1 MAIVKNFWLKN
12 QTKKLA
18 GAVIYQAMGQTRSR
32 ELAAEVSNPRTIDQ
46 MSQRVKWAN
55 LVNFYRA
62 NKSWMKFAFETK
74 PTNRTDYN
82 QFMSLNVANSRIY
95 LPKDVA
101 NQGGCVVDSYVMTQ
115 GSLASIEITKGEGV
129 FYSNLFIPE
138 ELDIVATTTVAD
150 VSKALIQSNPA
161 LREGDQISFIRLTQ
175 QTSANTGVPFVVVR
189 KYEVILNTSDLR
201 FFSQFMPTSYI
212 TSDMNGDNNCIAVN
226 DSGNAGGFLLI
237 LSRTTGGK
245 TYVSTQSVIVA
256 NNAATI
262 EAYSSSNALQA
273 AIDSYGESTEPF
285 LTSTTA
291 DQDSQA
297 PVQPSV
303 VSISGDLGNAV
314 PGQIFGP
321 IRIEAADE
329 FNVKLSETPT
339 AASAGSKVVVVKAG
353 VETEVP
359 ITNPRIEEGMLVL
372 PWPTGVVTGEGFYV
386 ADIYAVA
393 DGTTYR
399 APFLVPNAAYD
410 NGLE

>member
-32 ELAAEVSNPRTIDQ
+32 ELAAEVSNPRTVDQ

-82 QFMSLNVANSRIY
+82 QFMSLNVSGSRIY
-95 LPKDVA
+95 LPKGIA
-101 NQGGCVVDSYVMTQ
+101 NQGGCIVDSYVMTQ
-115 GSLASIEITKGEGV
+115 GSLASIECNKEGQV
-129 FYSNLFIPE
+129 WTTNLFLADDLIIEP
-138 ELDIVATTTVAD
+138 TTTVAE
-150 VSKALIQSNPA
+150 VTRALIDANPA
-161 LREGDQISFIRLTQ
+161 LREGDQLSFIRLTQ
-175 QTSANTGVPFVVVR
+175 QTNSNTGVPFVVVR
-189 KYEVILNTSDLR
+189 KYEIILNSSDLR
-201 FFSQFMPTSYI
+201 FFYQFMPRSYI
-212 TSDMNGDNNCIAVN
+212 HSYEGDNLTCLSVY
-226 DSGNAGGFLLI
+226 DSGNAGGFLLV

-245 TYVSTQSVIVA
+245 TYVSTQSVVVA
-256 NNAATI
+256 NNEAI
-262 EAYSSSNALQA
+262 IQAYSSSNALQA

-291 DQDSQA
+291 EQDSQT

-314 PGQIFGP
+314 PGQVFGP
-321 IRIEAADE
+321 ISIDTADE
-329 FNVKLSETPT
+329 FIVTLSQTPT
-339 AASAGSKVVVVKAG
+339 AAGAGSKVVLVKAG
-353 VETEVP
+353 VETDVA
-359 ITNPRIEEGMLVL
+359 ITNANIQDGKLVL
-372 PWPTGVVTGEGFYV
+372 PWPSGAVTGEGYYV

-399 APFLVPNAAYD
+399 APFVVPNAAYD
-410 NGLE
+410 GGLE

>member
-32 ELAAEVSNPRTIDQ
+32 ELKDEVSNPRTIDQ

-95 LPKDVA
+95 LPKGIA

-115 GSLASIEITKGEGV
+115 GSLPSIEFNYQSEQWDT
-129 FYSNLFIPE
+129 NLFLPSLFLISN
-138 ELDIVATTTVAD
+138 TTTIAE
-150 VSKALIQSNPA
+150 VSQALLQSNPG
-161 LREGDQISFIRLTQ
+161 LREGDQLSFIRLTQ
-175 QTSANTGVPFVVVR
+175 QTNSNTGVPFVVVR
-189 KYEVILNTSDLR
+189 KYEVILNSTDLR
-201 FFSQFMPTSYI
+201 FFWAFMPESYI
-212 TSDMNGDNNCIAVN
+212 DAVGSSTNNCLFVN

-245 TYVSTQSVIVA
+245 TYVSTQSIIVA
-256 NNAATI
+256 NNDALI
-262 EAYSSSNALQA
+262 QAYSSSNALQT

-291 DQDSQA
+291 EQDSQA

-321 IRIEAADE
+321 ISLEVADE
-329 FNVKLSETPT
+329 FEVTLSETPT
-339 AASAGSKVVVVKAG
+339 AAGAGSKVVVVKAG
-353 VETEVP
+353 VETEVA
-359 ITNPRIEEGMLVL
+359 ITNANIQDGKVVL
-372 PWPTGVVTGEGFYV
+372 PWPSGAVTGEGYYV
-386 ADIYAVA
+386 ADIYVVA
-393 DGTTYR
+393 DDTTYR

-410 NGLE
+410 SGLE

>member
-95 LPKDVA
+95 LPKSIA

-115 GSLASIEITKGEGV
+115 GSLASIEVNQSDGIWTT
-129 FYSNLFIPE
+129 NLYLGSGF
-138 ELDIVATTTVAD
+138 DIDNNTTVAEL
-150 VSKALIQSNPA
+150 SQQLLQSNPA
-161 LREGDQISFIRLTQ
+161 LREGDQLSFIRLTQ
-175 QTSANTGVPFVVVR
+175 QTNSNTGVPFVVVR
-189 KYEVILNTSDLR
+189 KYEIILNSSDLR
-201 FFSQFMPTSYI
+201 FVRTFLPLDYI
-212 TSDMNGDNNCIAVN
+212 ANSGDDPGNCISVI

-245 TYVSTQSVIVA
+245 TYVSTQSIIVA
-256 NNAATI
+256 NNEATI
-262 EAYSSSNALQA
+262 QAYSSANALQA

-291 DQDSQA
+291 ELDNQA

-303 VSISGDLGNAV
+303 LAITGDLGNAV

-321 IRIEAADE
+321 ITIEAADE
-329 FNVKLSETPT
+329 FNVKLSVTP
-339 AASAGSKVVVVKAG
+339 ASAGAGSKVVVVKAG
-353 VETEVP
+353 VETEVE
-359 ITNPRIEEGMLVL
+359 ITNPRVEDGLLVL
-372 PWPTGVVTGEGFYV
+372 PWPSGAVTGEGYYV
-386 ADIYAVA
+386 ADIYAAVG
-393 DGTTYR
+393 GTEYR
-399 APFLVPNAAYD
+399 APFLVPNAAYEG
-410 NGLE
+410 GLE

>member
-12 QTKKLA
+12 QQKKLA
-18 GAVIYQAMGQTRSR
+18 GMVLYQAMGQTRSR

-46 MSQRVKWAN
+46 MGQRVKWAN

-82 QFMSLNVANSRIY
+82 QFMSLNVADSRIY
-95 LPKDVA
+95 LPKGIA
-101 NQGGCVVDSYVMTQ
+101 NQGGCVVDNYVMTQ
-115 GSLASIEITKGEGV
+115 GSLPSIETTRYEDGWL
-129 FYSNLFIPE
+129 SNLFLTDK
-138 ELDIVATTTVAD
+138 LDLSTTSTIAE
-150 VSKALIQSNPA
+150 VSQALITRNPA
-161 LREGDQISFIRLTQ
+161 LREGDQISFIRFTQ
-175 QTSANTGVPFVVVR
+175 QTNANTGVPFVVVR
-189 KYEVILNTSDLR
+189 KYEVILNSSDLR
-201 FFSQFMPTSYI
+201 FFFDFMPSEYI
-212 TSDMNGDNNCIAVN
+212 GGGDADKNKCLSVL

-245 TYVSTQSVIVA
+245 TYVSTQSIVVA

-273 AIDSYGESTEPF
+273 AIDSYGESNEPF

-291 DQDSQA
+291 NQDTQA

-303 VSISGDLGNAV
+303 VSISGDLGKAV

-321 IRIEAADE
+321 INISAADE
-329 FNVKLSETPT
+329 FEVTLSETPT
-339 AASAGSKVVVVKAG
+339 VAGAGSKVVLVKAG
-353 VETEVP
+353 VESEVT
-359 ITNPRIEEGMLVL
+359 ITNPRIEEGKLLL
-372 PWPTGVVTGEGFYV
+372 PWPAGVISGEGFYV

-393 DGTTYR
+393 DNIMYR

>member
-12 QTKKLA
+12 QQKKLA
-18 GAVIYQAMGQTRSR
+18 GMVLYQAMGQTRSR

-46 MSQRVKWAN
+46 MGQRVKWAN

-74 PTNRTDYN
+74 PKNRTDYN
-82 QFMSLNVANSRIY
+82 QFMSLNVASSRIY
-95 LPKDVA
+95 LPKGYA

-115 GSLASIEITKGEGV
+115 GSLASIEVTKEGDTWNT
-129 FYSNLFIPE
+129 NLFLPSNF
-138 ELDIVATTTVAD
+138 DIIETTTVAE
-150 VSKALIQSNPA
+150 VSQALIQSNPA
-161 LREGDQISFIRLTQ
+161 LREGDQISFIRFTQ
-175 QTSANTGVPFVVVR
+175 QTNANTGVPFVVVR

-201 FFSQFMPTSYI
+201 FFAQFMPVDYVTAA
-212 TSDMNGDNNCIAVN
+212 AVPDTN
-226 DSGNAGGFLLI
+226 FMIVQNSGNAGGFLLV

-245 TYVSTQSVIVA
+245 TYVSTQSIVVA

-297 PVQPSV
+297 PVQPSI
-303 VSISGDLGNAV
+303 VSIGGDLGNAV

-321 IRIEAADE
+321 ITISAGDE
-329 FNVKLSETPT
+329 FNVRLSKTPT
-339 AASAGSKVVVVKAG
+339 AAGAGSKVVLVKAG
-353 VETEVP
+353 VESEVT
-359 ITNPRIEEGMLVL
+359 ITNPRIEEGELLL
-372 PWPTGVVTGEGFYV
+372 PWPAGVISGEGFYV

-393 DGTTYR
+393 DGSTYR

>member
-32 ELAAEVSNPRTIDQ
+32 ELAAEVSNPRTVDQ

-82 QFMSLNVANSRIY
+82 QFMSLNVASSRIY
-95 LPKDVA
+95 LPKGIA

-115 GSLASIEITKGEGV
+115 GSLPSIEVTQGGGEWQT
-129 FYSNLFIPE
+129 NLKLTSGFE
-138 ELDIVATTTVAD
+138 IVSTTTVAE
-150 VSKALIQSNPA
+150 VSQALLQSNPA
-161 LREGDQISFIRLTQ
+161 LREGDQISFIRFTQ
-175 QTSANTGVPFVVVR
+175 QTNSNTGVPFVVVR
-189 KYEVILNTSDLR
+189 KYELIINSSDLR
-201 FFSQFMPTSYI
+201 FFYQFMPQAYI
-212 TSDMNGDNNCIAVN
+212 DADGSSVNNGIRVS

-245 TYVSTQSVIVA
+245 TYVSTQSIIVA
-256 NNAATI
+256 NNNALI
-262 EAYSSSNALQA
+262 EAYSSANALQA

-291 DQDSQA
+291 EQDTQA

-321 IRIEAADE
+321 ITISAGDE
-329 FNVKLSETPT
+329 FNVTLSETPT
-339 AASAGSKVVVVKAG
+339 AAGAGSKVVLVKAG
-353 VETEVP
+353 VESEVT
-359 ITNPRIEEGMLVL
+359 ITNPRIEEGKLVL
-372 PWPTGVVTGEGFYV
+372 PWPTNVVEGEGYYV

-410 NGLE
+410 SGLE

>member
-201 FFSQFMPTSYI
+201 FFSQFMPSSYI

>member
-46 MSQRVKWAN
+46 MTQRVKWAN

-95 LPKDVA
+95 LPKSIA

-115 GSLASIEITKGEGV
+115 GSLPSIEFSYNAEEWW
-129 FYSNLFIPE
+129 SNLFLTSLFKIE
-138 ELDIVATTTVAD
+138 TTSTVAE
-150 VSKALIQSNPA
+150 VSQALIQSNPA
-161 LREGDQISFIRLTQ
+161 LREGDQISFVRLTQ
-175 QTSANTGVPFVVVR
+175 QTNSNTGVPFVVVR

-201 FFSQFMPTSYI
+201 FFYEFMPADYI
-212 TSDMNGDNNCIAVN
+212 FADGDPNNNCIKVN
-226 DSGNAGGFLLI
+226 NSGNAGGFLLI

-291 DQDSQA
+291 NQDSQA
-297 PVQPSV
+297 PVQPSI

-321 IRIEAADE
+321 INISAADE
-329 FNVKLSETPT
+329 FEVTLSKTPT
-339 AASAGSKVVVVKAG
+339 TAGAGSKVVLVKAG
-353 VETEVP
+353 VETEVT
-359 ITNPRIEEGMLVL
+359 ITNPRIEEGKLLL
-372 PWPTGVVTGEGFYV
+372 PWPTGVISGEGFYV

-393 DGTTYR
+393 DGATYR
-399 APFLVPNAAYD
+399 APFLVPNAAY
-410 NGLE
+410 NGGLE

>member
-46 MSQRVKWAN
+46 MTQRVKWAN

-95 LPKDVA
+95 LPKDIA
-101 NQGGCVVDSYVMTQ
+101 NQGGCVVDSYLMTQ
-115 GSLASIEITKGEGV
+115 GSLPSIEMTSGDAV
-129 FYSNLFIPE
+129 WFSNLFLPDT
-138 ELDIVATTTVAD
+138 LNIVSTTTVAE
-150 VSKALIQSNPA
+150 VSSALIASNPA
-161 LREGDQISFIRLTQ
+161 LREGDQISFVRLTQ
-175 QTSANTGVPFVVVR
+175 QTNANTGVPFVVVR
-189 KYEVILNTSDLR
+189 KYEVVLNSSDLR
-201 FFSQFMPTSYI
+201 FFSKFMPISYI
-212 TSDMNGDNNCIAVN
+212 ANDENGGRNCICVN

-245 TYVSTQSVIVA
+245 TYVSTQSIVVA

-291 DQDSQA
+291 EQDSQA
-297 PVQPSV
+297 PVQPSI
-303 VSISGDLGNAV
+303 VSIGGDLGNAV

-321 IRIEAADE
+321 ITINAGDE
-329 FNVKLSETPT
+329 FNVRLSKTPT
-339 AASAGSKVVVVKAG
+339 TAGAGSKVVLVKAG
-353 VETEVP
+353 VESEVT
-359 ITNPRIEEGMLVL
+359 ITNPRIEEGELLL
-372 PWPTGVVTGEGFYV
+372 PWPAGVISGEGFYV

>member
-12 QTKKLA
+12 QQKKLA
-18 GAVIYQAMGQTRSR
+18 GMVLYQAMGQTRSR

-46 MSQRVKWAN
+46 MGQRVKWAN

-74 PTNRTDYN
+74 PKNRTDYN

-95 LPKDVA
+95 LPKGMA
-101 NQGGCVVDSYVMTQ
+101 NQGACVVDNYVMTQ
-115 GSLASIEITKGEGV
+115 GSLPSIETSVYEDGWLT
-129 FYSNLFIPE
+129 NLFLPS
-138 ELDIVATTTVAD
+138 DFSMDTNSTVAE
-150 VSKALIQSNPA
+150 VSQALITRNPA
-161 LREGDQISFIRLTQ
+161 LREGDQLSFIRFTQ
-175 QTSANTGVPFVVVR
+175 QTNANTGVPFVVVR

-201 FFSQFMPTSYI
+201 FFFDFMPVDYI
-212 TSDMNGDNNCIAVN
+212 GSAVEDNFNCLNVF

-245 TYVSTQSVIVA
+245 TYVSTQSIVVA

-262 EAYSSSNALQA
+262 EAYSSQNALQT

-291 DQDSQA
+291 EQDSQA
-297 PVQPSV
+297 PVQPSI

-321 IRIEAADE
+321 ISINVADE
-329 FNVKLSETPT
+329 FEVTLSETPT
-339 AASAGSKVVVVKAG
+339 AAGTGSKVVLVKAG
-353 VETEVP
+353 VESEVT
-359 ITNPRIEEGMLVL
+359 ITNANIQDGKLVL
-372 PWPTGVVTGEGFYV
+372 PWPSGAVTGEGYYV

-393 DGTTYR
+393 DNTTYR
-399 APFLVPNAAYD
+399 APFLVPNAAYSG
-410 NGLE
+410 GLE

>member
-46 MSQRVKWAN
+46 MTQRVKWAN

-95 LPKDVA
+95 LPKSVA

-115 GSLASIEITKGEGV
+115 GSLSSIEYTKIDAGWLT
-129 FYSNLFIPE
+129 NLFLTEGFTLE
-138 ELDIVATTTVAD
+138 EYTTVAE
-150 VSKALIQSNPA
+150 VSQALISSNPA
-161 LREGDQISFIRLTQ
+161 LREGDQLSFIRLTQ
-175 QTSANTGVPFVVVR
+175 QSNANTGVPFVVVR
-189 KYEVILNTSDLR
+189 KYEMILNTSDLR
-201 FFSQFMPTSYI
+201 FFKDFMPFDYFDSA
-212 TSDMNGDNNCIAVN
+212 SAGGQPALMVA

-237 LSRTTGGK
+237 ISRTTGGK

-262 EAYSSSNALQA
+262 EAYSSSNALQT

-291 DQDSQA
+291 NQDSQA

-303 VSISGDLGNAV
+303 LAISGDLGNAV

-321 IRIEAADE
+321 ITLEVADE

-339 AASAGSKVVVVKAG
+339 AVDAGSKVVVVKAG
-353 VETEVP
+353 TEREVT
-359 ITNPRIEEGMLVL
+359 ITNARIEDGEIIL
-372 PWPTGVVTGEGFYV
+372 PWPSGAPTGEGYYV
-386 ADIYAVA
+386 ADIYANA
-393 DGTTYR
+393 DGATYR

-410 NGLE
+410 SGLE

>member
-95 LPKDVA
+95 LPKGIA

-115 GSLASIEITKGEGV
+115 GSLASIECIKDGQVWNT
-129 FYSNLFIPE
+129 NLFLADDFTIE
-138 ELDIVATTTVAD
+138 STSTVAE
-150 VSKALIQSNPA
+150 VTRALLNANPA
-161 LREGDQISFIRLTQ
+161 LREGDQISFVRFTQ
-175 QTSANTGVPFVVVR
+175 QTNANTGVPFVVIR
-189 KYEVILNTSDLR
+189 KYEVILNSSDLR
-201 FFSQFMPTSYI
+201 FFSQFMPLEYI
-212 TSDMNGDNNCIAVN
+212 SSTEGDTGSLICVL
-226 DSGNAGGFLLI
+226 DSGNAGGFALI

-245 TYVSTQSVIVA
+245 TYVSTQSIVVA

-291 DQDSQA
+291 EQDSQA
-297 PVQPSV
+297 PVQPSI

-329 FNVKLSETPT
+329 FHVTLSETPT
-339 AASAGSKVVVVKAG
+339 SAGTGSRVVVVKAG
-353 VETEVP
+353 VETSVD
-359 ITNPRIEEGMLVL
+359 ITNPRIEEGKLVL
-372 PWPTGVVTGEGFYV
+372 PWPVGVPTGEGYYV
-386 ADIYAVA
+386 ADIYADA
-393 DGTTYR
+393 DSTIYR

-410 NGLE
+410 SGLE

>member
-82 QFMSLNVANSRIY
+82 QFMSLNVASSRIY
-95 LPKDVA
+95 LPKGIA
-101 NQGGCVVDSYVMTQ
+101 NQGGCVVDNYVMTQ
-115 GSLASIEITKGEGV
+115 GSLPSIETSVYESGWIT
-129 FYSNLFIPE
+129 NLFIP
-138 ELDIVATTTVAD
+138 DDFAVSANTTVAE
-150 VSKALIQSNPA
+150 VSQALIARNPA
-161 LREGDQISFIRLTQ
+161 LREGDQISFIRFTQ
-175 QTSANTGVPFVVVR
+175 QTNSNTGVPFVVVR

-201 FFSQFMPTSYI
+201 FFFSFMPIEYI
-212 TSDMNGDNNCIAVN
+212 GTDDLDSANALVVFN
-226 DSGNAGGFLLI
+226 SGNTGGFLLV

-245 TYVSTQSVIVA
+245 TYVSTQSIVVA

-291 DQDSQA
+291 ELDSQA
-297 PVQPSV
+297 PVQPSIL
-303 VSISGDLGNAV
+303 SISGDLGNAV

-321 IRIEAADE
+321 IKIETADE
-329 FNVKLSETPT
+329 FNVTLSGTPT
-339 AASAGSKVVVVKAG
+339 AAGAGSKVVVVKAG
-353 VETEVP
+353 VETEVV
-359 ITNPRIEEGMLVL
+359 ITNPRIEEGRVIL
-372 PWPTGVVTGEGFYV
+372 PWPSGAPTGEGYYV
-386 ADIYAVA
+386 ADIFAVA

-410 NGLE
+410 SGLD

>member
-12 QTKKLA
+12 QQKKLA
-18 GAVIYQAMGQTRSR
+18 GMVLYQAMGQTRSR

-46 MSQRVKWAN
+46 MGQRVKWAN

-74 PTNRTDYN
+74 PKNRTDYN

-95 LPKDVA
+95 LPKGIA

-115 GSLASIEITKGEGV
+115 GSLASIEATMSDGEWLTNLFV
-129 FYSNLFIPE
+129 SSNLVISP
-138 ELDIVATTTVAD
+138 VTTVAE
-150 VSKALIQSNPA
+150 VSQELINNNPA
-161 LREGDQISFIRLTQ
+161 LREGDQLSFIRFTQ
-175 QTSANTGVPFVVVR
+175 QTNSNTGVPFVVVR

-201 FFSQFMPTSYI
+201 FFGSFMPLDYI
-212 TSDMNGDNNCIAVN
+212 HNSGEGSTYCLAVQ
-226 DSGNAGGFLLI
+226 DSGNAGGFLLV

-273 AIDSYGESTEPF
+273 AIDSYGESIEPF

-297 PVQPSV
+297 PVQPSI

-321 IRIEAADE
+321 ITISAADE
-329 FNVKLSETPT
+329 FEVTLSETPT
-339 AASAGSKVVVVKAG
+339 AAGAGSKVVLVKAG
-353 VETEVP
+353 VESEVT
-359 ITNPRIEEGMLVL
+359 ITNPRIEEGKLLL
-372 PWPTGVVTGEGFYV
+372 PWPAGVISGEGFYV

-399 APFLVPNAAYD
+399 APFLVPNAAY
-410 NGLE
+410 NSGLE